1 MVPATFDVRQWSRQE
16 PWEYLAHEP
25 REAAVRFTGSL
36 AKVAPKL
43 LRGAKLTTM
52 PDNSRVARLV
62 VRNVDGLVRQC
73 LAWGREAEVFEP
85 PAARER
91 ARAIIAAIT
100 ASGGGIK

>member
-1 MVPATFDVRQWSRQE
+1 
-16 PWEYLAHEP
+16 
-25 REAAVRFTGSL
+25 
-36 AKVAPKL
+36 
-43 LRGAKLTTM
+43 M

-73 LAWGREAEVFEP
+73 LAWGREAEILEP

-100 ASGGGIK
+100 ASGGGMA